1 MHISYENDEI
11 RECCLLLGASAIN
24 SNFTKDEIKELRA
37 FIADLKA
44 APKLTD
50 APIKYDVNV
59 NEGFVVINYNSFR
72 ITCRIISSHNITTVN
87 QIERLKIFQIQKVG
101 LQIDFKKVKKNKYK

>member
-11 RECCLLLGASAIN
+11 RECCLLLGPAAVN
-24 SNFTKDEIKELRA
+24 SSFTTDEIKELRA

-50 APIKYDVNV
+50 APIKYDMDI
-59 NEGFVVINYNSFR
+59 NEGFVRINYNSFK
-72 ITCRIISSHNITTVN
+72 IICKIISSYKRPTIN
-87 QIERLKIFQIQKVG
+87 QIERLKVVQIQKVG
-101 LQIDFKKVKKNKYK
+101 LQVDVTKKNKNKFK